1 MRQQDFKMVQGVNQ
15 QVNMNPNV
23 AAQAGNAMAR
33 LGQQIASTGQD
44 VAKIMETT
52 VKADEETKLMRMKQD
67 WDNAAQK
74 QQEFQRDNPND
85 PLAWQDN
92 MDKAMSAIEAK
103 NGEYTFYTQAGKQA
117 SQMEFEQWRHQTKN
131 TIGRASHTKVIN
143 NRLEIAFVDVENQ
156 LEKKN
161 FSAARNT
168 LERSKQ
174 WMSPAIVERE
184 TNKIEAAEYNDVL
197 DDSKEQIGYD
207 AVGSLPLIKGGEGAF
222 SGVKKEDRDSLY
234 KYAQG
239 VVAENAKTQADN
251 LLALA
256 SSKEG
261 LTPQAFDKLEADGQ
275 LNAIPKGQRAKYR
288 KGLLD
293 NSPMTGEEL
302 ADFSTRIE
310 QLRDMQSTGVS
321 QLEYMTA
328 YNELEMDLA
337 SRLPAGSN
345 GWLRQNLNSLNPNYK
360 AKAADEYLKG
370 NRKLAMSNMSAT
382 LGDMKSAGKFRD
394 PNRSQQD
401 SYDPITNKYIPDPS
415 EGQAMRKIEKKF
427 SDWLMSSDENVSLD
441 DVNKK
446 IDELVGAENARHVH
460 KLDANK
466 QVMRNG
472 KVIKLKNNHRGT
484 GRVSG
489 ATNTNGG
496 TWKTVSTVPFVAGG
510 PPANVR
516 YNNPAAA
523 FPRKQDEKY
532 GVLGYGVLNDGEGNK
547 IAHFPTPVHGAA
559 ANFDLFAKDYT
570 NMSFKRA
577 MTKWRGRESKVPQ
590 GYDPEGMI
598 TKDFLNNKERA
609 IDFFKKM
616 AVHESPDFS
625 MTDDEWTQAYNMWK
639 AVQQSS

>member
-1 MRQQDFKMVQGVNQ
+1 MQ
-15 QVNMNPNV
+15 MNPSTGI
-23 AAQAGNAMAR
+23 QAGNALSR
-33 LGQQIASTGQD
+33 LGETIAQTGQD
-44 VAKIMETT
+44 VGKIMETT
-52 VKADEETKLMRMKQD
+52 VKAEEETQLMRMQQD
-67 WDNAAQK
+67 WDAASQK
-74 QQEFQRDNPND
+74 QQQFQMDNPND

-92 MDKAMSAIEAK
+92 MDKSMSAIEAK
-103 NGEYTFYTQAGKQA
+103 NGGYKFYTQAGKQA
-117 SQMEFEQWRHQTKN
+117 SQMKFEQWRHNSKMS
-131 TIGRASHTKVIN
+131 IGRASHTKVLN
-143 NRLEIAFVDVENQ
+143 NRLEIAFVDMENQ
-156 LEKKN
+156 LEQKN
-161 FSAARNT
+161 FAAAHNT
-168 LERSKQ
+168 LEQSQQ
-174 WMSPAIVERE
+174 WMSPAVVERE
-184 TNKIEAAEYNDVL
+184 KKKIEAAEYNDVL
-197 DDSKEQIGYD
+197 DYSKEAIGFD
-207 AVGSLPLIKGGEGAF
+207 PVGSLPQIKGGEGHFAH
-222 SGVKKEDRDSLY
+222 VKKEDRGSLH
-234 KYAQG
+234 KYTQG
-239 VVAENAKTQADN
+239 VIAEKAKTQADN

-256 SSKEG
+256 SSPEG
-261 LTPQAFDKLEADGQ
+261 LTPQSFDKLEADGQ
-275 LNAIPKGQRAKYR
+275 LDAISKGQRAKYR

-293 NSPMTGEEL
+293 SSPMTGEEL
-302 ADFSTRIE
+302 SDFSTRISK
-310 QLRDMQSTGVS
+310 LKDMQDSGVS
-321 QLEYMTA
+321 QLEYMEA
-328 YNELEMDLA
+328 YNELEIDLA

-370 NRKLAMSNMSAT
+370 NRKMAMSNMGAT
-382 LGDMKSAGKFRD
+382 LSDMKTAGKFRD
-394 PNRSQQD
+394 PNRTQAD

-415 EGQAMRKIEKKF
+415 EGQAMRKVEKKF
-427 SDWLMSSDENVSLD
+427 SDWLMASDENVSLD
-441 DVNKK
+441 DVNNK

-559 ANFDLFAKDYT
+559 ANFDLFAKDYS

-598 TKDFLNNKERA
+598 TKDFLNNQEKA

-616 AVHESPDFS
+616 AVHESPNFS
-625 MTDDEWTQAYNMWK
+625 MSDDEWKQAYNMWK

>member
-1 MRQQDFKMVQGVNQ
+1 VQ
-15 QVNMNPNV
+15 MNPSTGI
-23 AAQAGNAMAR
+23 QAGNALSR
-33 LGQQIASTGQD
+33 LGETIAQTGQD
-44 VAKIMETT
+44 VGKIMETT
-52 VKADEETKLMRMKQD
+52 VKAEEETQLMRMQQD
-67 WDNAAQK
+67 WDAASQK
-74 QQEFQRDNPND
+74 QQQFQMDNPND

-92 MDKAMSAIEAK
+92 MDKSMSAIEAK
-103 NGEYTFYTQAGKQA
+103 NGEYKFYTRAGKQA
-117 SQMEFEQWRHQTKN
+117 SQMKFEQWRHNSKMS
-131 TIGRASHTKVIN
+131 IGRASHTKVLN
-143 NRLEIAFVDVENQ
+143 NRLEIAFVDMENQ
-156 LEKKN
+156 LEQKN
-161 FSAARNT
+161 FAAAHNT
-168 LERSKQ
+168 LEQSQQ

-184 TNKIEAAEYNDVL
+184 KKKIEAAEYNDVL
-197 DDSKEQIGYD
+197 DYSKEAIGFD
-207 AVGSLPLIKGGEGAF
+207 PVGSLPQIKGGEGHFAH
-222 SGVKKEDRDSLY
+222 VKKEDRDSLH
-234 KYAQG
+234 KYTQG
-239 VVAENAKTQADN
+239 VIAEKAKTQADN

-256 SSKEG
+256 SSPEG
-261 LTPQAFDKLEADGQ
+261 LTPQSFDKLEADGQ
-275 LNAIPKGQRAKYR
+275 LDAISKGQRAKYR

-293 NSPMTGEEL
+293 SSPMTGEEL
-302 ADFSTRIE
+302 SDFSTRISK
-310 QLRDMQSTGVS
+310 LKDMQDSGVS
-321 QLEYMTA
+321 QLEYMEA
-328 YNELEMDLA
+328 YNELEIDLA

-370 NRKLAMSNMSAT
+370 NRKMAMSNMGAT
-382 LGDMKSAGKFRD
+382 LSDMKTAGKFRD
-394 PNRSQQD
+394 PNRTQAD

-415 EGQAMRKIEKKF
+415 EGQAMRKVEKKF
-427 SDWLMSSDENVSLD
+427 SDWLMASDENVSLD
-441 DVNKK
+441 DVNNK

-559 ANFDLFAKDYT
+559 ANFDLFAKDYS

-598 TKDFLNNKERA
+598 TKDFLNNQEKA

-616 AVHESPDFS
+616 AVHESPNFS
-625 MTDDEWTQAYNMWK
+625 MSDDEWKQAYNMWK

>member
-1 MRQQDFKMVQGVNQ
+1 
-15 QVNMNPNV
+15 MNPSTGI
-23 AAQAGNAMAR
+23 QAGNALSR
-33 LGQQIASTGQD
+33 LGETIAQTGQD
-44 VAKIMETT
+44 VGKIMETT
-52 VKADEETKLMRMKQD
+52 VKAEEETQLMRMQQD
-67 WDNAAQK
+67 WDAASQK
-74 QQEFQRDNPND
+74 QQQFQMDNPND

-92 MDKAMSAIEAK
+92 MDKSMSAIEAK
-103 NGEYTFYTQAGKQA
+103 NGGYKFYTQAGKQA
-117 SQMEFEQWRHQTKN
+117 SQMKFEQWRHNSKMS
-131 TIGRASHTKVIN
+131 IGRASHTKVLN
-143 NRLEIAFVDVENQ
+143 NRLEIAFVDMENQ
-156 LEKKN
+156 LEQKN
-161 FSAARNT
+161 FAAAHNT
-168 LERSKQ
+168 LEQSQQ
-174 WMSPAIVERE
+174 WMSPAVVERE
-184 TNKIEAAEYNDVL
+184 KKKIEAAEYNDVL
-197 DDSKEQIGYD
+197 DYSKEAIGFD
-207 AVGSLPLIKGGEGAF
+207 PVGSLPQIKGGEGHFAH
-222 SGVKKEDRDSLY
+222 VKKEDRGSLH
-234 KYAQG
+234 KYTQG
-239 VVAENAKTQADN
+239 VIAEKAKTQADN

-256 SSKEG
+256 SSPEG
-261 LTPQAFDKLEADGQ
+261 LTPQSFDKLEADGQ
-275 LNAIPKGQRAKYR
+275 LDAISKGQRAKYR

-293 NSPMTGEEL
+293 SSPMTGEEL
-302 ADFSTRIE
+302 SDFSTRISK
-310 QLRDMQSTGVS
+310 LKDMQDSGVS
-321 QLEYMTA
+321 QLEYMEA
-328 YNELEMDLA
+328 YNELEIDLA

-370 NRKLAMSNMSAT
+370 NRKMAMSNMGAT
-382 LGDMKSAGKFRD
+382 LSDMKTAGKFRD
-394 PNRSQQD
+394 PNRTQAD

-415 EGQAMRKIEKKF
+415 EGQAMRKVEKKF
-427 SDWLMSSDENVSLD
+427 SDWLMASDENVSLD
-441 DVNKK
+441 DVNNK

-559 ANFDLFAKDYT
+559 ANFDLFAKDYS

-598 TKDFLNNKERA
+598 TKDFLNNQEKA

-616 AVHESPDFS
+616 AVHESPNFS
-625 MTDDEWTQAYNMWK
+625 MSDDEWKQAYNMWK